1 MQSNQFF
8 ISPDQLDLSTQDKQ
22 LLARVYRFI
31 LARAREKEK
40 IKHDEKEK
48 GQEWVNTPGQ
58 DAGTNAA
65 STGKFSA

>member
-31 LARAREKEK
+31 LARAREKEAVN
-40 IKHDEKEK
+40 HDPNEN
-48 GQEWVNTPGQ
+48 GREWVNTPGQ
-58 DAGTNAA
+58 DAGTNAVSA
-65 STGKFSA
+65 GKFTA